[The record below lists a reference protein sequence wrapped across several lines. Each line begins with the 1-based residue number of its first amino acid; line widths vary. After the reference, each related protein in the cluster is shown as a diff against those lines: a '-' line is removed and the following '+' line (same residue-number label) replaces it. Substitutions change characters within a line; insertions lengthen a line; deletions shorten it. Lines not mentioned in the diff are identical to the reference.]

1 MRDSSRIV
9 HRRGRS
15 LARLSALIALTA
27 SQAAT
32 ADDRTTVPPA
42 DAASS
47 PKARTGDLEL
57 MSTMNPPRFVSI
69 DPPAPRQPA
78 PFLLP
83 DLGHPQFDLHLDEI
97 FGWLSPSPEIDGR
110 GASFAAI
117 VRPSMEANVRS
128 GRLYVGF
135 AFPVA
140 MALPP
145 DGGLVP
151 GEQGRLGGMHTVVG
165 NAEAHFRAVFP
176 LPMALEIGFEMGV
189 LAPTA
194 TYDRTSRANQS
205 ISAAAASLDP
215 TNAIEFQ
222 PGRVGLRPA
231 ADVRIRRGPLIV
243 QARQGLDIIIDD
255 DGIESARLAGRLLG
269 HVGYMLRPDLELSVE
284 ASQIY
289 FFASDNAAEGTDPA
303 SQFANAYRVSDAHR
317 AAFNIGPAIR
327 YATPLLDVGAALM
340 TNIGSPFSPAADGF
354 VGFRISLAA
363 HVGRER

>member
-1 MRDSSRIV
+1 MRDSSRRVNRGCPALLAALIV
-9 HRRGRS
+9 
-15 LARLSALIALTA
+15 LSA
-27 SQAAT
+27 SRVAT
-32 ADDRTTVPPA
+32 ADDGRTTVPPA

-47 PKARTGDLEL
+47 PKPRTGNIEL
-57 MSTMNPPRFVSI
+57 MSPLDPPRFVSI

-97 FGWLSPSPEIDGR
+97 FGWLSPSPQIGGR

-117 VRPSMEANVRS
+117 VRPSMEGNIQS

-135 AFPVA
+135 AFPIA

-151 GEQGRLGGMHTVVG
+151 GESGRLAGLHTIVG
-165 NAEAHFRAVFP
+165 NAQAHFRAVFP

-205 ISAAAASLDP
+205 ISAAAATLDP

-243 QARQGLDIIIDD
+243 QAREGLDIIIDD
-255 DGIESARLAGRLLG
+255 DGLESARLAGRLLG
-269 HVGYMLRPDLELSVE
+269 HVGYMLRPDLEVSVE

-289 FFASDNAAEGTDPA
+289 FFASDDAATGTDPA
-303 SQFANAYRVSDAHR
+303 SRFANAYRVSDDHR
-317 AAFNIGPAIR
+317 AAFNIGPALR
-327 YATPLLDVGAALM
+327 YATRSIDVGAAFM
-340 TNIGSPFSPAADGF
+340 TNIGSPFSPAVDDF

>member
-1 MRDSSRIV
+1 MRDSCRIV
-9 HRRGRS
+9 RWAIRS
-15 LARLSALIALTA
+15 LVFALIGLTA
-27 SQAAT
+27 SHAT
-32 ADDRTTVPPA
+32 ADD
-42 DAASS
+42 DAATV
-47 PKARTGDLEL
+47 PKARSGNIEL
-57 MSTMNPPRFVSI
+57 MSSLNPPRFTSI

-97 FGWLSPSPEIDGR
+97 FGWLSPSPEVGGR

-117 VRPSMEANVRS
+117 VRPSMEANIRS
-128 GRLYVGF
+128 GHLYIGF
-135 AFPVA
+135 AYPIA

-145 DGGLVP
+145 DGGRVP
-151 GEQGRLGGMHTVVG
+151 GEVGPLGGTHTILG
-165 NAEAHFRAVFP
+165 NAQAHFRAVFP

-194 TYDRTSRANQS
+194 SYDRTSRSNQS

-215 TNAIEFQ
+215 TNAIDFQ
-222 PGRVGLRPA
+222 PGRVGIRPA
-231 ADVRIRRGPLIV
+231 ADVRIRRGPLNV

-255 DGIESARLAGRLLG
+255 DGIESARVAGRLLG
-269 HVGYMLRPDLELSVE
+269 HVGYMFRHDLEISVE

-289 FFASDNAAEGTDPA
+289 FFASDATLQGADPV
-303 SQFANAYRVSDAHR
+303 SQFTNRYRVSDDHR
-317 AAFNIGPAIR
+317 AAFNIGPTIR
-327 YATPLLDVGAALM
+327 YATPLIDVGAAFL

-354 VGFRISLAA
+354 LGFRVSLVA